1 MKIKE
6 LKKTVN
12 VSWSP
17 AEHYPNMLVAGSA
30 AQQVDASFNS
40 NSYLELYSLNLEDS
54 SLDFELKSSIQTQ
67 HK

>member
-6 LKKTVN
+6 LKRTVN

-17 AEHYPNMLVAGSA
+17 AEHYPSMLVAGSA
-30 AQQVDASFNS
+30 AQQVDASFSS
-40 NSYLELYSLNLEDS
+40 NSYLELYSLNLEDP
-54 SLDFELKSSIQTQ
+54 SLDFEVKASIPTQ

>member
-1 MKIKE
+1 MKLKE

-17 AEHYPNMLVAGSA
+17 AERHPVALAAGSA

-40 NSYLELYSLNLEDS
+40 SAYLELYSLNLEDS
-54 SLDFELKSSIQTQ
+54 GQDLELKSSLQTE